1 MELTDHEAVAH
12 FLSEAAEQQWNWVA
26 FDRVQD
32 QPVFRGYVS
41 AGEASAFC
49 AASNNVFDYVMQDFI
64 EADYAF
70 LPVANLAA
78 SFVQKPVSTEVNL
91 PDVVQQLS
99 GLQVELQPFWKMDDL
114 RLYLQQELFFP
125 VQWRQDIEPDKEV
138 KRFLVIEHTH
148 PGHHIYEIGH
158 KVNILKY
165 FERQE
170 DGENFLREK
179 AKTLAVDKKP
189 ADLILAREYRG
200 RFLKLDLD
208 GYPEQHCGIGLLSVH
223 SNRDGRLQFSTPHSL
238 YRPLTIEQTLY
249 ARFDRRSCTIW
260 LHDDQ
265 LKRTDPRLLA
275 TSTYPTYFIKEIL
288 TIKNISIMNQ
298 ASFEYNRDQLHYMGF
313 GEDIAKVL
321 NTKMEQNLTEFT
333 LDHTRKFGKDELHSV
348 LYFSKGDDAAKD
360 LTFFNRFT
368 STLKKEGMED
378 LSQTFFIGPK
388 FNYTLQ
394 ERYNM
399 MDGRAVYREQPVLE
413 KKEIDG
419 KLKMVPTGDTYWAW
433 RALNFKEA
441 DQHGNF
447 LPKMI
452 RWHDQGKVLEK
463 FPIVGAEEKYMQER
477 LLAQLQK
484 GNQVEV
490 NVLQD
495 GLETKAK
502 MVANA
507 PMMRI
512 DFYDENG
519 QKLDIKP
526 VNRQGFEQ
534 SQKSDLSPQE
544 VQRAAMA
551 KVTQAKDGAPAA
563 DQGIPAAQQAA
574 AEQKQ
579 EPAPQRKQAV
589 KI

>member
-1 MELTDHEAVAH
+1 
-12 FLSEAAEQQWNWVA
+12 
-26 FDRVQD
+26 
-32 QPVFRGYVS
+32 
-41 AGEASAFC
+41 
-49 AASNNVFDYVMQDFI
+49 
-64 EADYAF
+64 
-70 LPVANLAA
+70 
-78 SFVQKPVSTEVNL
+78 
-91 PDVVQQLS
+91 
-99 GLQVELQPFWKMDDL
+99 
-114 RLYLQQELFFP
+114 
-125 VQWRQDIEPDKEV
+125 
-138 KRFLVIEHTH
+138 
-148 PGHHIYEIGH
+148 
-158 KVNILKY
+158 
-165 FERQE
+165 
-170 DGENFLREK
+170 
-179 AKTLAVDKKP
+179 
-189 ADLILAREYRG
+189 
-200 RFLKLDLD
+200 
-208 GYPEQHCGIGLLSVH
+208 
-223 SNRDGRLQFSTPHSL
+223 
-238 YRPLTIEQTLY
+238 
-249 ARFDRRSCTIW
+249 
-260 LHDDQ
+260 
-265 LKRTDPRLLA
+265 
-275 TSTYPTYFIKEIL
+275 
-288 TIKNISIMNQ
+288 
-298 ASFEYNRDQLHYMGF
+298 MGF
-313 GEDIAKVL
+313 GEDIVKVL

-419 KLKMVPTGDTYWAW
+419 KLKMVPTGETYWAW

-526 VNRQGFEQ
+526 VNRQAFEQ
-534 SQKSDLSPQE
+534 SQKSDSSPQE

-551 KVTQAKDGAPAA
+551 KVAQAKEGTPAA
-563 DQGIPAAQQAA
+563 DQAIPAAQQAA
-574 AEQKQ
+574 AEQKH

>member
-1 MELTDHEAVAH
+1 
-12 FLSEAAEQQWNWVA
+12 
-26 FDRVQD
+26 
-32 QPVFRGYVS
+32 
-41 AGEASAFC
+41 
-49 AASNNVFDYVMQDFI
+49 
-64 EADYAF
+64 
-70 LPVANLAA
+70 
-78 SFVQKPVSTEVNL
+78 
-91 PDVVQQLS
+91 
-99 GLQVELQPFWKMDDL
+99 
-114 RLYLQQELFFP
+114 
-125 VQWRQDIEPDKEV
+125 
-138 KRFLVIEHTH
+138 
-148 PGHHIYEIGH
+148 
-158 KVNILKY
+158 
-165 FERQE
+165 
-170 DGENFLREK
+170 
-179 AKTLAVDKKP
+179 
-189 ADLILAREYRG
+189 
-200 RFLKLDLD
+200 
-208 GYPEQHCGIGLLSVH
+208 
-223 SNRDGRLQFSTPHSL
+223 
-238 YRPLTIEQTLY
+238 
-249 ARFDRRSCTIW
+249 
-260 LHDDQ
+260 
-265 LKRTDPRLLA
+265 
-275 TSTYPTYFIKEIL
+275 
-288 TIKNISIMNQ
+288 MNQ
-298 ASFEYNRDQLHYMGF
+298 ASFEYNRDQLQYMGF
-313 GEDIAKVL
+313 GEDIAKAL

-526 VNRQGFEQ
+526 VNRQAFEQ

-551 KVTQAKDGAPAA
+551 KVAQAKEGTPAA